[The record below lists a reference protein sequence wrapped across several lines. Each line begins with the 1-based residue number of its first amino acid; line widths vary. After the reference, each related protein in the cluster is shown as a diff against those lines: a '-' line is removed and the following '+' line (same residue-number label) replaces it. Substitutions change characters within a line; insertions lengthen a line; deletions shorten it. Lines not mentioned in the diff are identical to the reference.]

1 MSETLKGLV
10 QAFIGESQARNR
22 YNIYAKIAMKEGF
35 EQIAEIFN
43 VTADNERV
51 HAKNFW
57 RAAHTLMDKTGKP
70 LPMITVDAMAPLKV
84 GNTADNLKAAIE
96 GETHE
101 HTTMYPE
108 IADTAEKEGF
118 KAIADQVRAIAKAEV
133 HHAERY
139 KAILKEV
146 EANTVFKKT
155 KPTRWVCRECGYIH
169 EGNEPPEQCP
179 SCFHPTVFFEVFC
192 ETY

>member
-1 MSETLKGLV
+1 MSKTLIGLV

-22 YNIYAKIAMKEGF
+22 YNIYAKIAKKEGF

-57 RAAHTLMDKTGKP
+57 RAAQTVMKETGKSMP
-70 LPMITVDAMAPLKV
+70 EMTVDALAPLKV

-96 GETHE
+96 GETYE
-101 HTTMYPE
+101 HTKMYPD
-108 IADTAEKEGF
+108 IADTAEQEGF
-118 KAIADQVRAIAKAEV
+118 KAIAKQVRAIAHAEV

-139 KAILKEV
+139 KALLKEV
-146 EANTVFKKT
+146 EADTFFKKT
-155 KPTRWVCRECGYIH
+155 QPTRWVCRECGLIH
-169 EGNEPPEQCP
+169 EGEEPPDQCP
-179 SCFHPTVFFEVFC
+179 SCFHPREYFQVLC